1 MSSHKSF
8 ENPTRSPIIFSSMS
22 NIMSSTKTILV
33 ILAVVGAVF
42 VATRQTSAA
51 KAAKIPGAIA
61 ADAGTAA
68 AWQGQFGDATGNV
81 GSVRG
86 TAGYDP
92 VGLAQNEA
100 PVMAST
106 RLL

>member
-1 MSSHKSF
+1 MPQIMQPPSTT
-8 ENPTRSPIIFSSMS
+8 NAVIALVAII
-22 NIMSSTKTILV
+22 
-33 ILAVVGAVF
+33 GAVF
-42 VATRQTSAA
+42 VFSRMQSGPP
-51 KAAKIPGAIA
+51 AAKIPASIA

-68 AWQGQFGDATGNV
+68 TWNGQFGDATGSV
-81 GSVRG
+81 GSLAG